1 MKLPAALQTY
11 LAEPAVAGAPVRVW
25 RDWALVG
32 VVSITAV
39 VETLLRNDAEWLAVS
54 PGWRWAALVVFFVG
68 TIPSLLMRRS
78 HPLQAAVFGFAI
90 TIVFGVVVARLEG
103 EFGGLWTTAI
113 VLITLYTV
121 FRWGSGRDGALGLL
135 VAIGAGILGNL
146 ADPTTSL
153 SDWIGGFIVL
163 SIPIEIGLVV
173 RYQRSAKERAISDAK
188 SFERAELAREL
199 HDTVAHHVSAIA
211 VQAQAG
217 RAMAATDRE
226 RAIGVLAVIEEA
238 ASRTL
243 VEMRSMVSTLR
254 DGAEAEL
261 APQQGL
267 QDLRRL
273 AEDTAGA
280 VPVTVSI
287 DGAVGTVGSATES
300 ALYRIAR
307 ESITNAVRHASGA
320 TEISVA
326 VTGSEGVISLTV
338 RDDGI
343 TNPSNGVGYGLLG
356 MAERV
361 ELLGGSFAAG
371 PAPDR
376 GWQVAATIPRN
387 GGQS

>member
-1 MKLPAALQTY
+1 MLSRFKMAA
-11 LAEPAVAGAPVRVW
+11 
-25 RDWALVG
+25 
-32 VVSITAV
+32 
-39 VETLLRNDAEWLAVS
+39 
-54 PGWRWAALVVFFVG
+54 F
-68 TIPSLLMRRS
+68 
-78 HPLQAAVFGFAI
+78 
-90 TIVFGVVVARLEG
+90 
-103 EFGGLWTTAI
+103 
-113 VLITLYTV
+113 
-121 FRWGSGRDGALGLL
+121 
-135 VAIGAGILGNL
+135 
-146 ADPTTSL
+146 

-287 DGAVGTVGSATES
+287 DEAIGTVGSATEP

-320 TEISVA
+320 AEISVA
-326 VTGSEGVISLTV
+326 VAGLGDSISLTV
-338 RDDGI
+338 CDDGI
-343 TNPSNGVGYGLLG
+343 TTPSNGVGYGLLG
-356 MAERV
+356 MAERA
-361 ELLGGSFAAG
+361 ELLGGSFDAG
-371 PAPDR
+371 PGPDR
-376 GWQVAATIPRN
+376 GWQVAATIPRT

>member
-78 HPLQAAVFGFAI
+78 HPLHAAVFGFAI

-188 SFERAELAREL
+188 SLERAELAREL

-217 RAMAATDRE
+217 RAMAATDPE

-326 VTGSEGVISLTV
+326 VAGLG
-338 RDDGI
+338 RR
-343 TNPSNGVGYGLLG
+343 PS
-356 MAERV
+356 R
-361 ELLGGSFAAG
+361 
-371 PAPDR
+371 
-376 GWQVAATIPRN
+376 
-387 GGQS
+387 